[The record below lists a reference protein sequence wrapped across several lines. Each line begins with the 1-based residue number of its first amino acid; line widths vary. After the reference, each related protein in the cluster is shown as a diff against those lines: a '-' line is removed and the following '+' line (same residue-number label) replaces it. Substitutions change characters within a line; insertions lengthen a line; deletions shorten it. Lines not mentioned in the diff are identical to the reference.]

1 MSLSPDHALIEANAN
16 TDAWRE
22 YYHQR
27 INPLRTLL
35 GSAVEFLEAA
45 EWRDSESEVLAR
57 DLRQRIDAVLRTY
70 DLSPEYREVIS

>member
-27 INPLRTLL
+27 IREAVWDDTDD
-35 GSAVEFLEAA
+35 GSPCVVC
-45 EWRDSESEVLAR
+45 S
-57 DLRQRIDAVLRTY
+57 
-70 DLSPEYREVIS
+70 